1 MKNLVIG
8 SVVLATT
15 PLIGTLYGY
24 FNLWI
29 LGFLIPLNSHLQ
41 VSLVEAISY
50 IPMMMLGIKIL
61 FVKRNSQD

>member
-8 SVVLATT
+8 TVVLATT

-29 LGFLIPLNSHLQ
+29 LGFMIRMYSHLQ

-50 IPMMMLGIKIL
+50 IPMMTLGIRIL
-61 FVKRNSQD
+61 FVRRNSHD